1 MITRDNWI
9 RQWKGNTMKRI
20 HVSALLILFVTVAS
34 YSVFTARAQESAPLK
49 LVQTIKLGADIK
61 GHFDHFGID
70 LKGQRLFVTAEDM
83 KSVLVYGLA
92 DGKLIHTMGNISRP
106 HAVLIRDDINRIY
119 VTDGGTGDLKIFDAS
134 TYALISA
141 VKLKLD
147 ADSIGYDP
155 QTHLLYIDN
164 GGGDVKETFSMISIV
179 DTDTGAKV
187 GDIKVDGDT
196 LEALRLERSSPK
208 MYVNNRAKNQI
219 EVIDREKNAILTSWP
234 VSGANMNV
242 AMALDE
248 AHHRLFIGC
257 RSGHIV
263 VFNTETGKQL
273 QALPM
278 DKGVDDVV
286 FDAASG
292 RIYASCDGAVN
303 VYRETDPDHYQS
315 LGKVPSGPG
324 GRTSSLSPELHRY
337 FVAVPAHDALP
348 AEILTYEVN

>member
-1 MITRDNWI
+1 MNRKN
-9 RQWKGNTMKRI
+9 
-20 HVSALLILFVTVAS
+20 LFAIVISFVVVAS
-34 YSVFTARAQESAPLK
+34 VSVFATRAQETAPLK

-70 LKGQRLFVTAEDM
+70 LKGQRLFVTAEDA
-83 KSVLVYGLA
+83 KSVLVYGLT
-92 DGKLIHTMGNISRP
+92 DGKLIHTMGDISRP

-119 VTDGGTGDLKIFDAS
+119 ITDGGTGDLKIFDAT
-134 TYALISA
+134 TYALLSTVI
-141 VKLKLD
+141 LKLD
-147 ADSIGYDP
+147 ADSIGYDS

-179 DTDTGAKV
+179 NTDTGAKA

-219 EVIDREKNAILTSWP
+219 EVIDREKRAILASWP
-234 VSGANMNV
+234 VTGATMNV

-248 AHHRLFIGC
+248 AHHRLFVGC
-257 RSGHIV
+257 RSGHVV

-273 QALPM
+273 QALPI

-303 VYRETDPDHYQS
+303 IYRETDADHYQS
-315 LGKVPSGPG
+315 LGKVPSGPL
-324 GRTSSLSPELHRY
+324 GRTSSLVPELHRY
-337 FVAVPAHDALP
+337 FVAVPPHDAEP
-348 AEILTYEVN
+348 AEILIYQVN

>member
-1 MITRDNWI
+1 
-9 RQWKGNTMKRI
+9 MKRI
-20 HVSALLILFVTVAS
+20 HISAILILSLTVACI
-34 YSVFTARAQESAPLK
+34 SVFTAHAQESAPLR
-49 LVQTIKLGADIK
+49 LVQTIKLGSEIK

-70 LKGQRLFVTAEDM
+70 LKGQRLFVTAEDA
-83 KSVLVYGLA
+83 KSVLVYDLS
-92 DGKLIHTMGNISRP
+92 DGKLIHTMGDISRP
-106 HAVLIRDDINRIY
+106 HAVLIRDDISRIY
-119 VTDGGTGDLKIFDAS
+119 VTDGGTGDLKIFDS
-134 TYALISA
+134 KTYALLNT

-164 GGGDVKETFSMISIV
+164 GGGDVKETFSMISV
-179 DTDTGAKV
+179 VNTDTGAKV

-219 EVIDREKNAILTSWP
+219 EVIDREKRAILASWP
-234 VSGANMNV
+234 VAGATMNV

-248 AHHRLFIGC
+248 THHRLFIGC

-273 QALPM
+273 EALPI

-286 FDAASG
+286 FDPASG

-303 VYRETDPDHYQS
+303 VYRETDADHYQS

-348 AEILTYEVN
+348 AEMLIYEVN

>member
-1 MITRDNWI
+1 
-9 RQWKGNTMKRI
+9 MKRSLTFAVLTLCSI
-20 HVSALLILFVTVAS
+20 AICATFL
-34 YSVFTARAQESAPLK
+34 TARAQESAPLK
-49 LVQTIKLGADIK
+49 LVQTIKLGAEIK

-70 LKGQRLFVTAEDM
+70 LKGQRLFVTAEDA
-83 KSVLVYGLA
+83 KSVLVYGLS
-92 DGKLIHTMGNISRP
+92 DGKLIHTMGDISRP
-106 HAVLIRDDINRIY
+106 HAVLIRDDINRIF
-119 VTDGGTGDLKIFDAS
+119 VTDGGTGDLKIFDS
-134 TYALISA
+134 KTYALLNT

-179 DTDTGAKV
+179 NTDTGAKV

-196 LEALRLERSSPK
+196 LEALRLERSTPK
-208 MYVNNRAKNQI
+208 MYVNNRAKNQV
-219 EVIDREKNAILTSWP
+219 EVIDREKRAILASWP
-234 VSGANMNV
+234 VTGATMNV

-248 AHHRLFIGC
+248 AHRRLFLGC

-273 QALPM
+273 QALPIE
-278 DKGVDDVV
+278 KGVDDVV
-286 FDAASG
+286 LDAASG
-292 RIYASCDGAVN
+292 RIYASCDGAIN
-303 VYRETDPDHYQS
+303 VYQETDADHYRS

-348 AEILTYEVN
+348 AEILIYEVN